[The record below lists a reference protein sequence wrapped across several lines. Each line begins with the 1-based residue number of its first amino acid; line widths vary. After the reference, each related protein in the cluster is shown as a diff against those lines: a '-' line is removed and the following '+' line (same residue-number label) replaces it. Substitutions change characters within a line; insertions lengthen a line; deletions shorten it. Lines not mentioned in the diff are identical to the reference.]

1 MWGDLIFLIS
11 PFIML
16 KVADDL
22 AVTFLTE
29 TFICKTS
36 INYNLF
42 CLIIGS
48 KCFNENL
55 SSQRKILIISSNCYW
70 LKVFQLK
77 PLMSY
82 KIINYFHQLGD
93 QNIEVILRNIS

>member
-11 PFIML
+11 PFIMPTF
-16 KVADDL
+16 ADNL
-22 AVTFLTE
+22 TITFLTE

-36 INYNLF
+36 MNYKLF

-48 KCFNENL
+48 
-55 SSQRKILIISSNCYW
+55 
-70 LKVFQLK
+70 QLK

-82 KIINYFHQLGD
+82 KIINYFYQLGN
-93 QNIEVILRNIS
+93 QNIEVILRNIT